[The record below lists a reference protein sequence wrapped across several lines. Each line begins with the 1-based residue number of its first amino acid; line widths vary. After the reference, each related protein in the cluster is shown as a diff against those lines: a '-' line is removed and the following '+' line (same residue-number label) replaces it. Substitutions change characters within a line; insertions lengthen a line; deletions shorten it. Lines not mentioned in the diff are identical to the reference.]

1 MDRVS
6 RVFFALTNAEKTLE
20 IAETEKKV
28 TPMLTEL
35 ENEMSFNKDLFLRI
49 KQVYDNE
56 LDSLQGEDRKLTEEI
71 YKDFVRSGALLPEEK
86 MERMKEQSLRE
97 AMKPTPELIKRL
109 GNPYGAP
116 CDNEDCP
123 AYDGLTGQCEI
134 NYNCHLA
141 R

>member
-1 MDRVS
+1 MNMPR
-6 RVFFALTNAEKTLE
+6 KY
-20 IAETEKKV
+20 IANIAVMFGIKPGRMGKK
-28 TPMLTEL
+28 
-35 ENEMSFNKDLFLRI
+35 KLRKAI
-49 KQVYDNE
+49 
-56 LDSLQGEDRKLTEEI
+56 LR
-71 YKDFVRSGALLPEEK
+71 K

>member
-1 MDRVS
+1 MNENIKKITENQEPPTFQNTILAFEESGLQLDRVS
-6 RVFFALTNAEKTLE
+6 RVFFALTNAEKTPE

-71 YKDFVRSGALLPEEK
+71 YKDFVRRGALLPE
-86 MERMKEQSLRE
+86 
-97 AMKPTPELIKRL
+97 
-109 GNPYGAP
+109 
-116 CDNEDCP
+116 
-123 AYDGLTGQCEI
+123 
-134 NYNCHLA
+134 
-141 R
+141 